1 MSKNSFPWKF
11 RVYMFKQRFFRRT
24 VLGRW
29 IVKRR
34 VRRLLGNASYDA
46 LCRANQLQFF
56 MDSLSVPGSKIS
68 FEISK
73 RFSCNG

>member
-1 MSKNSFPWKF
+1 
-11 RVYMFKQRFFRRT
+11 MFKQRFLRGT
-24 VLGRW
+24 ALGRW
-29 IVKRR
+29 IAKRR
-34 VRRLLGNASYDA
+34 VRRLLGNASYDD
-46 LCRANQLQFF
+46 LRRAGQLQFF